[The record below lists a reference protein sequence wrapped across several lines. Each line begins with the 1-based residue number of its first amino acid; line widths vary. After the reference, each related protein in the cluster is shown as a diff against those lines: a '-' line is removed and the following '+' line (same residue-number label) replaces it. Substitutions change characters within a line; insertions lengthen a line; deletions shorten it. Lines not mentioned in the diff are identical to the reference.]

1 MFGYAMNLMS
11 CAVSMETYDQV
22 MKSLVAILVLIHA
35 VHSAKILGIFPT
47 PSFSHQIVFHGL
59 MKDLAARG
67 HELLILTPDPF
78 KTDNPNVTQID
89 LHSSY
94 KIFRETFN
102 FVYFKNSDM
111 DETDLFDY
119 FVQSMMKYM
128 DEQMSHP
135 EVKKL
140 IAEKDK
146 HHFDVIIM
154 EGLLNYPMLAF
165 AEIFDAPV
173 IEISSL
179 DTVAENHKWMGNEAN
194 PIVHPDITLPFQSK
208 RLTFYERWTT
218 LRNAFKRS
226 ISIPKEFAEMEK
238 FVKKHFPIEN
248 PDINK
253 LRSRVE
259 FLMVNAHPALGYIR
273 PILPNTIQLG
283 FMHIEPPKPLQDG
296 PLKTFVDNSKH
307 GVVYMSFGSNVQ
319 STDLGP
325 EAQKVFLNVFRNLKY
340 DFIWKFESD
349 DLPDK
354 PKNVMIQKW
363 LPQADLLAHPKIKL
377 FITQGGQQSMEET
390 IDRAVP
396 IIVIPFVG
404 DQNSNARK
412 IEKLKIGKHLELDTL
427 TEDSMKEAINEMLKP
442 KYKENVQKLRDL
454 IYDEPMTTREK
465 AVWWTE
471 YVIRHKGAKHFY
483 YHGKEVP
490 FYEKFFLDFAAIG
503 IIVALIVIKL
513 CLVVFSKFKGTKNQK
528 RKSE

>member
-1 MFGYAMNLMS
+1 
-11 CAVSMETYDQV
+11 
-22 MKSLVAILVLIHA
+22 MKSISAFLIFIHA

-47 PSFSHQIVFHGL
+47 PSISHQVVFQAL

-67 HELLILTPDPF
+67 HELLILSPDTF
-78 KTDNPNVTQID
+78 ETDNPNVTQID

-94 KIFRETFN
+94 KVFHEAFN

-119 FVQSMMKYM
+119 FFQAIMKYFE
-128 DEQMSHP
+128 EQIQHP

-140 IAEKDK
+140 IAERHKYS
-146 HHFDVIIM
+146 FDLVIM
-154 EGLLNYPMLAF
+154 EGLMNYPWLAF
-165 AEIFDAPV
+165 AEIFDTPV
-173 IEISSL
+173 IEITSL

-194 PIVHPDITLPFQSK
+194 TIVHPEFTFPFQQR
-208 RLTFYERWTT
+208 RLTFYERWTM
-218 LRNAFKRS
+218 LRYAVKRS
-226 ISIPKEFAEMEK
+226 ISIPKEFKAMNN

-248 PDINK
+248 PDVNNMRNRI
-253 LRSRVE
+253 E

-283 FMHIEPPKPLQDG
+283 FMHIEPPKPLQVG
-296 PLKTFVDNSKH
+296 PLKTFLDNSKH
-307 GVVYMSFGSNVQ
+307 GVIYMSFGSNVQ

-325 EAQKVFLNVFRNLKY
+325 ETQKIFLNVFRNLKY
-340 DFIWKFESD
+340 DVVWKFESN

-377 FITQGGQQSMEET
+377 FITHGGQQSMEET

-396 IIVIPFVG
+396 TVVIPFLA
-404 DQNSNARK
+404 DQDSNAKRM
-412 IEKLKIGKHLELDTL
+412 EKRGIGMHLELHTL
-427 TEDSMKEAINEMLKP
+427 TEEKFKAAIYEMLKP
-442 KYKENVQKLRDL
+442 KYKENIQKLRDL

-490 FYEKFFLDFAAIG
+490 FYEKYFLDFAAIG
-503 IIVALIVIKL
+503 LIMLVITVK
-513 CLVVFSKFKGTKNQK
+513 VFILICSKILIPKSKK
-528 RKSE
+528 KSE